1 MPLSISAMR
10 AGVSV
15 STGVPSPFERTA
27 RTLEHRPTLSKEEA
41 RKAAMRAAFRSAA
54 LCGYNAPLAQGREPP
69 VLSAIVALNDPKRRA
84 RRLHHAGVSV
94 RRVVVPR
101 AAEALVEAILDVR
114 D

>member
-54 LCGYNAPLAQGREPP
+54 LCGYNAGREPP
-69 VLSAIVALNDPKRRA
+69 ALSAIVALGDPKRRA
-84 RRLHHAGVSV
+84 RRLHHAGVPV
-94 RRVVVPR
+94 RRVVVAR
-101 AAEALVEAILDVR
+101 ATETFV
-114 D
+114 